1 MLNFLMETK
10 LMTHVTKILMIDDDE
25 EDFMIVRDIIKE
37 IKHRKYTIDWASTY
51 EEGLKFISEKQHDIY
66 LVDYRIGTLTGL
78 ELIKEA
84 IEIGCDAP
92 LIIQTGQNDFEIDTK
107 VMKAGAAD
115 FLVKGTLSAESLERS
130 IRYSISNHKQLKEIT
145 RLNTYL
151 EKRVADR
158 TIILEEAI
166 KELNKTKDELS
177 ESLKTEKELNELKSR
192 FVSMASHEFRTPLAT
207 ILSSLSLITLYGEN
221 NDKEKQTKH
230 INRIKSSITHL
241 TDILNDVLSLSKL
254 EEGIIIFNPEK
265 INIKEFFS
273 HIVKEVEGIVK
284 EGQEIIITH
293 SGNTD
298 AVIDKKNIRHVLLNL
313 LSNAIKFTPEGKRI
327 ELNAIVSDKEIEII
341 VKDNGIGISEDDQ
354 KYLFQRFFRAS
365 NASSIQG
372 TGLGLSIVSKY
383 IEMHNG
389 TIECESV
396 LDEGTKFTIKLP
408 NN

>member
-1 MLNFLMETK
+1 MLKE
-10 LMTHVTKILMIDDDE
+10 TKILMIDDDE
-25 EDFMIVRDIIKE
+25 EDFMIVRDIINE
-37 IKHRKYTIDWASTY
+37 INHHKYTIDWASSY
-51 EEGLKFISEKQHDIY
+51 EEGLKLISEKQHDIY
-66 LVDYRIGTLTGL
+66 LVDYRIGALTGL
-78 ELIKEA
+78 ELIKKA

-92 LIIQTGQNDFEIDTK
+92 LIIQTGQNDLEIDTK

-130 IRYSISNHKQLKEIT
+130 IRYSISNHKQLKEII

-207 ILSSLSLITLYGEN
+207 ILSSLSLVALYGEK

>member
-10 LMTHVTKILMIDDDE
+10 LMLKETKILMIDDDE
-25 EDFMIVRDIIKE
+25 EDFMIVRDIINE
-37 IKHRKYTIDWASTY
+37 INHHKYTIDWASSY
-51 EEGLKFISEKQHDIY
+51 EEGLKLISEKQHDIY
-66 LVDYRIGTLTGL
+66 LVDYRIGALTGL
-78 ELIKEA
+78 ELIKKA

-92 LIIQTGQNDFEIDTK
+92 LIIQTGQNDLEIDTK

-130 IRYSISNHKQLKEIT
+130 IRYSISNHKQLKEII

-207 ILSSLSLITLYGEN
+207 ILSSLSLVALYGEK

>member
-1 MLNFLMETK
+1 METK
-10 LMTHVTKILMIDDDE
+10 LMLKETKILMIDDDE
-25 EDFMIVRDIIKE
+25 EDFMIVRDIINE
-37 IKHRKYTIDWASTY
+37 INHHKYTIDWASSY
-51 EEGLKFISEKQHDIY
+51 EEGLKLISEKQHDIY
-66 LVDYRIGTLTGL
+66 LVDYRIGALTGL
-78 ELIKEA
+78 ELIKKA

-92 LIIQTGQNDFEIDTK
+92 LIIQTGQNDLEIDTK

-130 IRYSISNHKQLKEIT
+130 IRYSISNHKQLKEII

-207 ILSSLSLITLYGEN
+207 ILSSLSLVALYGEK